1 MIVST
6 ENGSPKPEDVYGAIK
21 ELSAR
26 QARWAEE
33 LSPYDFVI
41 EHVKRKENIVAD
53 ALSRRPDHKPEE
65 IPSRTTQILRW

>member
-1 MIVST
+1 M
-6 ENGSPKPEDVYGAIK
+6 K

-41 EHVKRKENIVAD
+41 EHVKGKENIVAD
-53 ALSRRPDHKPEE
+53 TLSRRPDHKPEE
-65 IPSRTTQILRW
+65 ISSRTMQILKEVDGRLTVGLWRGFLFS